1 MPELRR
7 MTPEQIRL
15 VQESFRRVD
24 PIRIE
29 AAQAFY
35 DRLFA
40 IDPELREMFAATD
53 MERQTAKLMATLAA
67 VVEGLNRP
75 ETFLPSVREL
85 ARRHVDFGVEPHH
98 YATVGEALIL
108 ALAWGLGT
116 AFTVEVCEAWR
127 AAYAMLAREMID
139 AVSEEPAAA

>member
-1 MPELRR
+1 

-15 VQESFRRVD
+15 VQESFHRVA
-24 PIRIE
+24 PIRTE
-29 AAQAFY
+29 AAAAFY

-40 IDPELREMFAATD
+40 IDPELREMFVATD
-53 MERQTAKLMATLAA
+53 MERQAAKLMATLAS

-75 ETFLPSVREL
+75 EQLLPTVRDL
-85 ARRHVDFGVEPHH
+85 ARRHVEFGVEAHH
-98 YATVGEALIL
+98 YAVVGEALIM

-127 AAYAMLAREMID
+127 AAYAMLAREMIG
-139 AVSEEPAAA
+139 AVSEESAAA